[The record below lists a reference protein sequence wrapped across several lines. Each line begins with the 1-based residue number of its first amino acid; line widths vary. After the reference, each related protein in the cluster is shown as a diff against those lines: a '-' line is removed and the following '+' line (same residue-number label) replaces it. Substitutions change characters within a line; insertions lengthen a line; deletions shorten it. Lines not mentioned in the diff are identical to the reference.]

1 MKRFFGVSKS
11 ESLLQK
17 YKNTVTFSTEKSVNV
32 CEFFDMFDYTRWMGL
47 TTDIY
52 SFLFK
57 VESLLNRR
65 DLF

>member
-47 TTDIY
+47 TTDTC
-52 SFLFK
+52 FLFK